1 MADLAARLTK
11 RLADKNCTSNLVFS
25 PLSIYAV
32 LALLAAGAGGATL
45 EEVLRVL
52 GARSR
57 RELEDS
63 VALLREGPLRDMS
76 ESGGPSVAFAYGAW
90 SDLTR
95 PIKPAYRD
103 AVVGTYKAEASVVD
117 FLNDPEQAT
126 RQINTWVAEATMNL
140 ITSVVPPRSLDPNTR
155 LVLANAVYFK
165 GKWNLA
171 FDERQTTNKPFYRL
185 DGTAVNV
192 PFMTNYSRHYIA
204 EHDGFMVLKLRYK
217 SSPCTRLH
225 HCMCIFLPDSLDGLG
240 SLLDKITSC
249 TIWGLRLPFSPE
261 ADLSDKLEEGGSDLP
276 LLVHDVFQ
284 KAVIEVSE
292 EGTIAAV
299 VTYSPTCPTYS
310 PDPSRR
316 VDFVADHQ
324 FAYFIV
330 EEESHTVIFAGHV
343 VDPSN
348 GAGVAIPFPAP
359 FQEYTTTKRNCDE
372 ATDVYGSSFPAYNPV
387 SPAYNSP
394 ASPVYDPSLPARPV
408 SSIYKPSPPSY
419 SPISPVYRPT
429 VPFES
434 DRLQID
440 FVPRALKDFRFVC
453 MKLLLLEIEGV
464 FGSPV
469 HLGITFSSE
478 HCSPETS

>member
-1 MADLAARLTK
+1 MTDLAARLTK
-11 RLADKNCTSNLVFS
+11 RLADANKNVNLVFS

-57 RELEDS
+57 RELENS

-103 AVVGTYKAEASVVD
+103 DVVGTYKAEASVVD
-117 FLNDPEQAT
+117 FLNEPEQAT
-126 RQINTWVAEATMNL
+126 RQINTWVAEATRNL
-140 ITSVVPPRSLDPNTR
+140 ITSVVPPRSLEPNTR
-155 LVLANAVYFK
+155 LVLASAVYFK

-217 SSPCTRLH
+217 SSSCTRLH

-240 SLLDKITSC
+240 SLLDKITSSPDFLREHLPQS
-249 TIWGLRLPFSPE
+249 TVRVGQFQVPKFKHSFHRSVTAVLNDLGLRLPFTPE
-261 ADLSDKLEEGGSDLP
+261 ADLSDMLEEGGSDLP

-284 KAVIEVSE
+284 KAV
-292 EGTIAAV
+292 
-299 VTYSPTCPTYS
+299 
-310 PDPSRR
+310 
-316 VDFVADHQ
+316 
-324 FAYFIV
+324 FII
-330 EEESHTVIFAGHV
+330 EEESHTVIFEGHV
-343 VDPSN
+343 VDPSS

-372 ATDVYGSSFPAYNPV
+372 ATDVYGSSFRAYNP
-387 SPAYNSP
+387 
-394 ASPVYDPSLPARPV
+394 
-408 SSIYKPSPPSY
+408 
-419 SPISPVYRPT
+419 
-429 VPFES
+429 
-434 DRLQID
+434 LQID
-440 FVPRALKDFRFVC
+440 FVPRALKDFRFVY
-453 MKLLLLEIEGV
+453 MKLLLPEIDY
-464 FGSPV
+464 
-469 HLGITFSSE
+469 LFSA
-478 HCSPETS
+478 